1 MQYCLGLSIYDN
13 YIEYA
18 KLSKDNANFNVMSY
32 GIKFYSNMDL
42 AKTIDQILAET
53 DSKNIPISINIT
65 NEKYYYF
72 DLFNIT
78 NKNYI
83 KKAVETEF
91 ESFCADNH
99 LNKNAV
105 EGRFTYSKDIN
116 NNDKNKVIYIYE
128 SKGELEERT
137 GLLKK
142 SYIKSI
148 TPDAISIANVARLEN
163 DKNIL
168 IVDLKDETK
177 VTTIVN
183 KSIYNV
189 DTLKQGMKEAFDTI
203 NAKEN
208 SIIKTYEVLKNTTI
222 FTMEMAQGQTSN
234 TNEYLQVIVPALYK
248 IVQELVNIT
257 RNYEKINK
265 IYLTG
270 YATVINNIDLYFQEY
285 FKDAK
290 VEILKPFFVENNVNV
305 NLKDYI
311 EVNSAIGQA
320 LQGLG
325 YGAQTLN
332 FTKVSSLDNI
342 KAFLTLD
349 VGDTKFLKKKSKNNE
364 KNDEH
369 KAFSIGNINFLPK
382 IMNLD
387 AVLIRDVIV
396 LMLILIIYCMA
407 SYFISKELDSN
418 ISKTNKV
425 IDNTNYQISLAQ
437 ADDKK
442 ILTKTTDYI
451 NYKTNLENTSNAI
464 ENKRSRKNQITTLLN
479 KIVYTIP
486 KEVVITEIKNTEV
499 SSSGEIVEHISISA
513 ESKKY
518 EQLAYFKAKLK
529 NANVLDNIVSTE
541 GTKEDSKVSTIIEG
555 DLKNY

>member
-1 MQYCLGLSIYDN
+1 MQYCLGLSVNDN

-18 KLSKDNANFNVMSY
+18 KLGKDNNNFNIISY
-32 GIKFYSNMDL
+32 GIKFYSSMEL
-42 AKTIDQILAET
+42 EKTIDQIIAET
-53 DSKNIPISINIT
+53 DSKNIPISINIS

-72 DLFNIT
+72 NLFNIT
-78 NKNYI
+78 NKNYL

-91 ESFCADNH
+91 ESFCTDNRV
-99 LNKNAV
+99 NKNAV
-105 EGRFTYSKDIN
+105 EGRFIYSKNITN
-116 NNDKNKVIYIYE
+116 EDKNKVIYIYE
-128 SKGELEERT
+128 NKGELEERA

-142 SYIKSI
+142 SFIKSM
-148 TPDAISIANVARLEN
+148 TPDAIAIANVAKIGN
-163 DKNIL
+163 DRNIL
-168 IVDLKDETK
+168 IVDLKDTTK
-177 VTTIVN
+177 VTTIIDKN
-183 KSIYNV
+183 IYNV
-189 DTLKQGMKEAFDTI
+189 DVLQQGMKEAFDSI

-222 FTMEMAQGQTSN
+222 YTMEMAQGQTSN
-234 TNEYLQVIVPALYK
+234 SNEYLQYIVPSLYK
-248 IVQELVNIT
+248 IVQEILNIT
-257 RNYEKINK
+257 KNYEKINK

-285 FKDAK
+285 FKDSK
-290 VEILKPFFVENNVNV
+290 VEILKPFFIENNGSV

-325 YGAQTLN
+325 YGAQPIN
-332 FTKVSSLDNI
+332 FTKKSSWDSI
-342 KAFLTLD
+342 KALLLTD
-349 VGDTKFLKKKSKNNE
+349 VGKPKNSTKSSEKKSFN
-364 KNDEH
+364 
-369 KAFSIGNINFLPK
+369 FGNISFLPK
-382 IMNLD
+382 VKNLD
-387 AVLIRDVIV
+387 AVLVRDAVV
-396 LMLILIIYCMA
+396 LILVLLIYCGA
-407 SYFISKELDSN
+407 SYFVSSELDKN
-418 ISKTNKV
+418 ISKTNKI
-425 IDNTNYQISLAQ
+425 IDDTSYQISLAQ

-442 ILTKTTDYI
+442 IQTKTTDYT

-464 ENKRSRKNQITTLLN
+464 ESKRSRKNQITTLLN

-499 SSSGEIVEHISISA
+499 STSGEVVEHISISA
-513 ESKKY
+513 ESSKY

-541 GTKEDSKVSTIIEG
+541 GTKENSKVSTVIEG